1 VKVPFV
7 VTADAMFALKR
18 QLRLALP
25 QVGSAHLSEAIAFGL
40 GFRTNLDLHA
50 AMRKN
55 DTGSVLRATADDER
69 FAKRI
74 AELHGVGPTLASTYL
89 TDAVIRLRRH
99 EV

>member
-1 VKVPFV
+1 
-7 VTADAMFALKR
+7 MFALKR

-50 AMRKN
+50 AMRTN
-55 DTGSVLRATADDER
+55 ATGALLRATADDER
-69 FAKRI
+69 FARRL
-74 AELHGVGPTLASTYL
+74 AELHGPSASAATHL

-99 EV
+99 EPC